1 MSLMLV
7 FSMSVVAFEGVTPF
21 NPWTAPSDQHYS
33 SYHQLI
39 SQVSP
44 CHAVCYSIHLL
55 THGLLKSLSH
65 G

>member
-44 CHAVCYSIHLL
+44 SNPWFAKITQQQVMVTTGCY
-55 THGLLKSLSH
+55 
-65 G
+65 